1 MCIPRNSHV
10 FTNANKIEIEINII
24 QQNLH
29 LINLRL
35 LINQT
40 LRFLQNNISRI
51 ENEQQIRERRKKCKC
66 KRKYEE
72 KVFNIIRSSY
82 KAALK
87 FIKYIRISSQ
97 TIIRPYRQL
106 ILLEIIKLFKKTV
119 LDLNKKAALY
129 LEPK

>member
-35 LINQT
+35 LIHQT

-51 ENEQQIRERRKKCKC
+51 ENEQQIRERRKKCK
-66 KRKYEE
+66 YEK
-72 KVFNIIRSSY
+72 KVFNIIKSSY

-87 FIKYIRISSQ
+87 FSKYIRISSQ